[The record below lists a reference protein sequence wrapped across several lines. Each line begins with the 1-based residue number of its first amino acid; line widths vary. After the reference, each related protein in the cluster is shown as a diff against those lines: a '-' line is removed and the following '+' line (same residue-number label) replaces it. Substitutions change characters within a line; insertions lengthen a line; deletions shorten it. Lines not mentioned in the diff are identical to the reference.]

1 VIFKKRLIVDPT
13 AAIFSALST
22 FFPIFFVFS
31 PSLRLSMYIMQTN
44 KKKSVHHSIEM
55 NSYSTFQKK
64 KSKKLAILNSVLAS
78 ASCQNRILVLY
89 VDNNK
94 KMSKKSRII
103 ISEEQIVYN
112 LIFKI
117 ADRMKQQGFEEDI
130 GYNPIVSSLKSE
142 GSSRDA
148 GSFSEYSLQG
158 SVKDEFVDDVK
169 NRLRGLCDNVEA
181 EPFIGK
187 K

>member
-1 VIFKKRLIVDPT
+1 
-13 AAIFSALST
+13 
-22 FFPIFFVFS
+22 
-31 PSLRLSMYIMQTN
+31 
-44 KKKSVHHSIEM
+44 
-55 NSYSTFQKK
+55 
-64 KSKKLAILNSVLAS
+64 
-78 ASCQNRILVLY
+78 
-89 VDNNK
+89 
-94 KMSKKSRII
+94 MSKKSRII